1 MNMQIVSMLQKYTN
15 KDVAKTL
22 FQKLVF
28 NGLKDTRHILILFN
42 SLTQNM

>member
-15 KDVAKTL
+15 KDIAKTL

-28 NGLKDTRHILILFN
+28 ND
-42 SLTQNM
+42 